1 MAFLGIDTSN
11 YTTSVALCD
20 KGRIIKDARR
30 LLSVKE
36 GELGLRQS
44 DALFQHWHNMPEL
57 IEEALYD
64 FEGNV
69 DGIVVSVKPRPQEGS
84 YMPCF
89 TAGQNAAKM
98 LGSALGVPVY
108 GFSHQEGHILSAAYE
123 NDVDFKKPVICV
135 HISGGT
141 LEIVRVAGGS
151 IEIVGKTRDISY
163 GQLLD
168 RTGQMMGFDF
178 PSGKYIDE
186 CAMNYLAGGSDDS
199 STDKGSSTAKQ
210 KNPLPK
216 IFAEGSEVNISG
228 IETAVHRIIN
238 EYSNEAL
245 SYFVLERISESLV
258 KIIDA
263 VRTDETVLIGGGV
276 ASSRFIQSYCKDK
289 NYRFAKEGLGSDNAV
304 GLALSEGER
313 PWQ

>member
-11 YTTSVALCD
+11 YTTSVALAE
-20 KGRIIKDARR
+20 KGRIIKDLRC
-30 LLSVKE
+30 LLTVKE

-44 DALFQHWHNMPEL
+44 DALFQHWNKLPEL
-57 IEEALYD
+57 IEETLYD
-64 FEGNV
+64 FGGAVE
-69 DGIVVSVKPRPQEGS
+69 GIVVSTRPRPQEGS

-98 LGSALGVPVY
+98 LAAALQVPVY
-108 GFSHQEGHILSAAYE
+108 EFSHQEGHILAAAYE
-123 NDVDFKKPVICV
+123 NDVDYKKPVLCV

-141 LEIVRVAGGS
+141 LEIVRVAGCG

-168 RTGQMMGFDF
+168 RTGQMLGFDF

-186 CAMNYLAGGSDDS
+186 CAMNYLTENGSDIK
-199 STDKGSSTAKQ
+199 T
-210 KNPLPK
+210 PLPK
-216 IFAEGSEVNISG
+216 IFSEGSEVNISG
-228 IETAVHRIIN
+228 IETAVHRMIN
-238 EYSNEAL
+238 EYSKEAL

-258 KIIDA
+258 KMIDA
-263 VRTDETVLIGGGV
+263 VRCDETVLIGGGV
-276 ASSRFIQSYCKDK
+276 ASSRFIRDYCKDK
-289 NYRFAKEGLGSDNAV
+289 NYKFAKEGLGSDNAV

-313 PWQ
+313 PWL